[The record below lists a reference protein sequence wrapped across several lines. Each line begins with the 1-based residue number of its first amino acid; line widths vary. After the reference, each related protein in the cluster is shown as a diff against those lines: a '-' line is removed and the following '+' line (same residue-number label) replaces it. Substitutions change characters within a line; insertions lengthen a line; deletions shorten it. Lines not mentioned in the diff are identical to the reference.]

1 MPAPGWPGVPVSPP
15 ANSGPGSGEN
25 PIVPSSGGCGEYHL
39 EVPMYK
45 NDKGEDVGMWVN
57 DCGQEYYGTKSQSY
71 AVTKMNLIPHC
82 NDGSGVIILPGNTK
96 TPCDQIN
103 EQREDQDFKDEV
115 ANLQSKTGLKKET
128 GYTSRSDGSSTY
140 HDNASATD
148 EKNSLALPLAT
159 ESYNKNITCFMHTHV
174 DDYEYTDS
182 DGIVKIKQ
190 GIKVFSPADV
200 AYFMQLI
207 ANALE
212 QGRPLDSVCGIM
224 ISSMNNYQIRFTG
237 NQYQIKTFTKDQ
249 IDKHRDTYRDYLTDR
264 RFKSNKLEF
273 GFLKYM
279 DEKMNLKGL
288 SLYRMNADGST
299 TEIKLNN
306 DKTNTIE
313 TNCPK

>member
-1 MPAPGWPGVPVSPP
+1 
-15 ANSGPGSGEN
+15 
-25 PIVPSSGGCGEYHL
+25 
-39 EVPMYK
+39 
-45 NDKGEDVGMWVN
+45 
-57 DCGQEYYGTKSQSY
+57 
-71 AVTKMNLIPHC
+71 
-82 NDGSGVIILPGNTK
+82 
-96 TPCDQIN
+96 
-103 EQREDQDFKDEV
+103 
-115 ANLQSKTGLKKET
+115 
-128 GYTSRSDGSSTY
+128 
-140 HDNASATD
+140 
-148 EKNSLALPLAT
+148 
-159 ESYNKNITCFMHTHV
+159 
-174 DDYEYTDS
+174 
-182 DGIVKIKQ
+182 
-190 GIKVFSPADV
+190 
-200 AYFMQLI
+200 MQLI